1 MVQNGFQISDTM
13 HERVKLNAF
22 TVKVTF
28 SLGEKHTT
36 SDLKVINGAHDVKQI
51 YK

>member
-1 MVQNGFQISDTM
+1 MASKYLSNLVDAM

-28 SLGEKHTT
+28 SLGEKHHII
-36 SDLKVINGAHDVKQI
+36 DGAPAVK
-51 YK
+51 